1 MSKGLIV
8 AIDGPSGVGKSTL
21 SKSVAKTLGYLNI
34 DTGAMYR
41 CVALAADQKNVDP
54 ADAERLTRLS
64 RSVRISFAQSN
75 SGERVFLDDVDVTD
89 AIRTPGISLLTPK
102 IAAVPEVRE
111 AMVALQREMGDAG
124 GVVLEGRDVGSVV
137 FPDAEVKIFLVATA
151 KERGRRRYEELRAK
165 GVAVDFVQTVN
176 EIEARD
182 LLDTTR
188 SHSPLL
194 KHPEAHEIDTTG
206 LTIDQVH
213 SRILQIVQNRIEQHN
228 NR

>member
-41 CVALAADQKNVDP
+41 CVALAAEQKGVDP

-64 RSVRISFAQSN
+64 RSVRISFTQLS

-89 AIRTPGISLLTPK
+89 AIRTPKISLLTPK

-165 GVAVDFVQTVN
+165 GADVDFVQTVN
-176 EIEARD
+176 EIEERD
-182 LLDTTR
+182 RLDTTR

-194 KHPEAHEIDTTG
+194 KHPDALEIDTTG

-213 SRILQIVQNRIEQHN
+213 SRILQIVQNQVEQHN